1 MGNFCSGRVQ
11 TGFAEPL
18 SKHSSNDDYTRSP
31 GLSAGLFVQEN
42 SKSFTEVYRLH
53 DKPLGSGAYGE
64 VWLCNHLITNELR
77 AVKILLKDGMPQE
90 EMDNSSVF
98 VEVEILKSLD
108 HPNILKVFEYFED
121 PTRYYIVMEFCKGGD
136 VFDKLEKLSKF
147 TEPQAATVIAQLL
160 AGLNYLHGRKII
172 HRDIKPENLLL
183 CESQNPQELNIK
195 IIDFNVA
202 TANKKSNTE
211 VIGTTDYMAPEV
223 FKGRYDEK
231 CDIWGVG
238 VILYML
244 ISGGVPFPGKDDSEI
259 EKKIMKGSFVL
270 EKGLWNGVSADCK
283 DLIKKMMV
291 VAPEN
296 RFSAVDAL
304 NHAWIQRLTRV
315 EVDDLAYNRTL
326 FRMKT
331 LSKSTKLKEAFTTF
345 MVSQLSS
352 NNSSNKKLEQVFKKI
367 DKNKD
372 GVISLSEIIEE
383 LKNEMSQEDAE
394 REGRKIMDM
403 VDVDGSGQVDYTEF
417 LRISIEEE
425 QLLSKENL
433 EKTFRYFDKDGSGVI
448 EKHELMNWLSAG
460 GLSPE
465 VLQELEEEVESSCTD
480 GNINLA
486 GFENLLLKKLELDD

>member
-1 MGNFCSGRVQ
+1 
-11 TGFAEPL
+11 
-18 SKHSSNDDYTRSP
+18 
-31 GLSAGLFVQEN
+31 
-42 SKSFTEVYRLH
+42 
-53 DKPLGSGAYGE
+53 
-64 VWLCNHLITNELR
+64 
-77 AVKILLKDGMPQE
+77 
-90 EMDNSSVF
+90 
-98 VEVEILKSLD
+98 
-108 HPNILKVFEYFED
+108 
-121 PTRYYIVMEFCKGGD
+121 
-136 VFDKLEKLSKF
+136 
-147 TEPQAATVIAQLL
+147 
-160 AGLNYLHGRKII
+160 
-172 HRDIKPENLLL
+172 
-183 CESQNPQELNIK
+183 
-195 IIDFNVA
+195 
-202 TANKKSNTE
+202 
-211 VIGTTDYMAPEV
+211 
-223 FKGRYDEK
+223 
-231 CDIWGVG
+231 
-238 VILYML
+238 
-244 ISGGVPFPGKDDSEI
+244 
-259 EKKIMKGSFVL
+259 MKGSFVL

-486 GFENLLLKKLELDD
+486 AFEDLLLKKLDLDD